1 GRLHRRGAGL
11 HRQRADRGVPDRLP
25 DLPAVPD
32 HRPGG
37 GQHPAGAGHDDDV
50 ADDGLAAAQAA
61 AVRPHRW
68 LGQAGAWPGA
78 DLQHVAETAMTE
90 VLELT
95 KQALWLVLLLS
106 GPPIAAAAIMG
117 LVVAFLQAATQL
129 QEQTLAYAVKF
140 VVIIVTL
147 FVTAALIGGTLYT
160 FAERLFIDFPGL
172 VQR

>member
-1 GRLHRRGAGL
+1 
-11 HRQRADRGVPDRLP
+11 
-25 DLPAVPD
+25 
-32 HRPGG
+32 
-37 GQHPAGAGHDDDV
+37 
-50 ADDGLAAAQAA
+50 
-61 AVRPHRW
+61 
-68 LGQAGAWPGA
+68 
-78 DLQHVAETAMTE
+78 MTE

-106 GPPIAAAAIMG
+106 GPPIAAAALMG

-172 VQR
+172 VQK

>member
-1 GRLHRRGAGL
+1 
-11 HRQRADRGVPDRLP
+11 
-25 DLPAVPD
+25 
-32 HRPGG
+32 
-37 GQHPAGAGHDDDV
+37 
-50 ADDGLAAAQAA
+50 
-61 AVRPHRW
+61 
-68 LGQAGAWPGA
+68 
-78 DLQHVAETAMTE
+78 MNE

-106 GPPIAAAAIMG
+106 GPPIAAAAVMG
-117 LVVAFLQAATQL
+117 LIVAFLQAATQL

-140 VVIIVTL
+140 VVIIITL